1 MDESR
6 KVIDEPADGVPNGV
20 IPDARDEDHNL
31 FAEFGLYYK
40 SPPLEAPLEV
50 RTGAAAEPRLEPAP
64 ADINEA
70 EMNVQAAA
78 AADPAAAGLPAGPPV
93 AAPVPAAAAA
103 PPAAAPPT
111 AANRIAAFAAFI

>member
-1 MDESR
+1 M
-6 KVIDEPADGVPNGV
+6 IDEPADGVPNGV
-20 IPDARDEDHNL
+20 IPDADEDHNL

-40 SPPLEAPLEV
+40 SPPLEV

-64 ADINEA
+64 EGINEA
-70 EMNVQAAA
+70 EMNMQAAA